1 MITAK
6 TFKEDDTQVS
16 VRKTDVIGL
25 VGLFGD

>member
-16 VRKTDVIGL
+16 VRETDVIGL
-25 VGLFGD
+25 VGIFGD